1 MFVLPLAYPLPR
13 RAFHPVWSHAPQ
25 RRVDEPA
32 PVALRPAMDAA
43 ESDAAYTLSF
53 DLPGSTREQVQVT
66 VEGREVRVEAAPV
79 EPAAPEG
86 ARMLR
91 RERQAPRYVRRVEL
105 PVEIDAAAAQAR
117 YDNGVL
123 TLTLPKLVPTG
134 ARVVQVQ

>member
-79 EPAAPEG
+79 EPAAPEMI
-86 ARMLR
+86 AS
-91 RERQAPRYVRRVEL
+91 
-105 PVEIDAAAAQAR
+105 
-117 YDNGVL
+117 
-123 TLTLPKLVPTG
+123 
-134 ARVVQVQ
+134 